1 MQKRIKVHDGIVGA
15 ILLAGVVLGAKV
27 DARWLYLPGIVSALM
42 IPSAFTG
49 FCPVYFVLNKLLPTE
64 AKP

>member
-1 MQKRIKVHDGIVGA
+1 MQRTTKVHDGIVGA
-15 ILLAGVVLGAKV
+15 ILLAGVVLGAKA
-27 DARWLYLPGIVSALM
+27 DIRWLYLPGIVSVLM
-42 IPSAFTG
+42 ISSAFTG